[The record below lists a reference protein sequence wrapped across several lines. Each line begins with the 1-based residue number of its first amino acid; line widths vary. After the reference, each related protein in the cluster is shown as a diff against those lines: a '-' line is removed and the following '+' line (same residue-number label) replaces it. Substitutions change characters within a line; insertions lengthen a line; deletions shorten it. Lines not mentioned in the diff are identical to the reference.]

1 METNNYLMRKFQTN
15 TFFILNCNFNYT
27 MTVLMHLIPVTLN
40 NNMASLCNR
49 TLTSVASLHQK
60 SSLHIYQMKLRR
72 IEIFPRKMH

>member
-27 MTVLMHLIPVTLN
+27 MTVLMHLIPVTP
-40 NNMASLCNR
+40 ASLCYR

-60 SSLHIYQMKLRR
+60 SSLHIYQIKLRR
-72 IEIFPRKMH
+72 I